1 MDWTLIVAFLIVTYI
16 LAVAY
21 VRKTGRFGDHIGF
34 YGPIMMI
41 RTTKVRIF
49 DVFVP
54 YSRVLRAYGTFGV
67 VMVVIAAVL
76 MTLLLVLSF
85 RLTLL
90 VQPEPTGIYKPQN
103 ILLLPGI
110 NEYVPSTF
118 AVWFAFFLTLAIH
131 EFGHGVLCRIEHI
144 RVKSAGLLYAVIPI
158 GAFVEPDE
166 EDAEKVRGLPK
177 ARMLGAG
184 ITNNIVVGVVCF
196 ALFIGAVGMATP
208 LALPAIYGVYEGG
221 PANAAG
227 VPTQSVITE
236 VNGIDVA
243 TRQDVSALLNAT
255 EPGDQISLTVEKD
268 GAISSYPVTL
278 AEWPEEITNVSGPRD
293 SGYMGIYYYDAG
305 AVQETVGQMFS
316 PIGFLRFVTIP
327 FDMSIGGQQ
336 LKVLAFATPATAYFE
351 EPFPLFWGIVHLL
364 FWSAWININV
374 GIFNAIPMVP
384 LDGGYILK
392 EGVDRVLEPR
402 GLGRYGQTIVF
413 VVSWLLLSMMIGL
426 IALPYLL
433 HL

>member
-1 MDWTLIVAFLIVTYI
+1 MDWLLILIALILIYI
-16 LAVAY
+16 LAAAY
-21 VRKTGRFGDHIGF
+21 VRMTGRFSDHISF

-41 RTTKVRIF
+41 KTSKVGLF
-49 DVFVP
+49 DRFRP
-54 YSRVLRAYGTFGV
+54 YSTLLRAYGTFGV

-76 MTLLLVLSF
+76 MTLMLVLSF
-85 RLTLL
+85 RLTLI

-118 AVWFAFFLTLAIH
+118 AVWFAFFLTLAVH
-131 EFGHGVLCRIEHI
+131 EFGHGVLCRIENI

-166 EDAEKVRGLPK
+166 EDAERVHGMPK

-184 ITNNIVVGVVCF
+184 ITNNIVLGVICF
-196 ALFIGAVGMATP
+196 ISFIVIVGMATP
-208 LALPAIYGVYEGG
+208 LNTPAIYGVYEGG
-221 PANAAG
+221 PANSAG

-236 VNGIDVA
+236 IDGIDVS
-243 TRQDVSALLNAT
+243 TRDDVSALLNQT
-255 EPGDQISLTVEKD
+255 LPGETIDLTVDKD
-268 GAISSYPVTL
+268 GVTTEYPVTL
-278 AEWPEEITNVSGPRD
+278 SEWPQEITDQIGPRE

-305 AVQETVGQMFS
+305 AVQGIVGQMFS

-336 LKVLAFATPATAYFE
+336 LKVLAFTTPATAYYE
-351 EPFPLFWGIVHLL
+351 VPFPMFWEVVHLL

-392 EGVDRVLEPR
+392 EGVDRLLQPR
-402 GLGRYGQTIVF
+402 GLGRYAQTIVF

-426 IALPYLL
+426 IVLPYLL
-433 HL
+433 HI